1 MNGNIVLLLKKLN
14 LALEQCGREHMKRL
28 DISPSQGLALS
39 YLFSRE
45 GYVTY
50 STQLHK
56 QFGISKPAIS
66 STLKGLK
73 KKGYLE
79 MVVNEED
86 DRKKQIVL
94 TPKAYA
100 IKKQIDLGL
109 SQQQTR
115 LCQGISQQRLKLL
128 EKDLTTMLCNMNRE
142 TTRRDES

>member
-79 MVVNEED
+79 MVVNEAD
-86 DRKKQIVL
+86 DRKKTNRPNAESL
-94 TPKAYA
+94 RH
-100 IKKQIDLGL
+100 KK
-109 SQQQTR
+109 T
-115 LCQGISQQRLKLL
+115 
-128 EKDLTTMLCNMNRE
+128 N
-142 TTRRDES
+142 